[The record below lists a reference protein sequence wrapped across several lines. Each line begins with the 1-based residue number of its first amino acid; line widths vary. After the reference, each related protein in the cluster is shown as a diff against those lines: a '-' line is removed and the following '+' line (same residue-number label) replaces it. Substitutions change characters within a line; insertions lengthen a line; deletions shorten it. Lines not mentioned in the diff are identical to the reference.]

1 MSTTSKPV
9 ADEQVRLD
17 MYRMMQE
24 ARLFEK
30 RAQDLFLEG
39 LIKGTSH
46 LALGQEA
53 VAAGFAAALRP
64 EDLVYCT
71 YRGHVHTLLR
81 GAPMGALM
89 AELMG
94 RANGIC
100 GGKGGSMHLTD
111 VSHGAMGSYA
121 IVGAHMPIA
130 AGAAW
135 AAQERGTGQ
144 VVVCFF
150 GDGTTNIGAFH
161 EALNLAVVWQ
171 LPVVYVC
178 ENNLYMEYTPIGA
191 VTAVANPAAD
201 RASAYGLEPIVVDG
215 NDVDEVFETATRL
228 VDRAREGGGPALVE
242 AKTYRHGG
250 HSRAD
255 PAKYR
260 PEDEVK
266 AWLAR
271 DPIPTYRDR
280 LLASGVDATTID
292 RVEREA
298 LELVDRATEEAK
310 AGPTP
315 NPTRSGPSCGRRG
328 LRVAELT
335 YREAVSR
342 AIAQEMERD
351 ASVYSS
357 GRTSRPPAG
366 CSRRPRAVR
375 TVRPQARPR
384 HADLGA
390 GDHRRDHGR
399 GHERLRPVAE
409 LMFSDFFAVCWDLTA
424 NQIAKTRYMTNG
436 QVALPLVIR
445 TANGGGVRFGAQHS
459 QSVEGWAMAIPGL
472 KVVVPSNPVDMI
484 GLFAAAVR
492 DPDP

>member
-1 MSTTSKPV
+1 VSTTSKPV

-201 RASAYGLEPIVVDG
+201 RASAYGLEP
-215 NDVDEVFETATRL
+215 
-228 VDRAREGGGPALVE
+228 DRRGRERRRRGVRDRDASGRPGAPGRRPRPGGGEDVPA
-242 AKTYRHGG
+242 R
-250 HSRAD
+250 RAFARRPRQV
-255 PAKYR
+255 PAR
-260 PEDEVK
+260 G
-266 AWLAR
+266 R
-271 DPIPTYRDR
+271 GQ
-280 LLASGVDATTID
+280 GV
-292 RVEREA
+292 
-298 LELVDRATEEAK
+298 
-310 AGPTP
+310 AGPRPDPHLPRPACSRPASTRRRSTASNARRSSSSTARPKRRRRGRTP
-315 NPTRSGPSCGRRG
+315 NPTRSGPSCGPTGGPHGGADVPGGGQPGDRP
-328 LRVAELT
+328 
-335 YREAVSR
+335 
-342 AIAQEMERD
+342 EMERD
-351 ASVYSS
+351 ASVYFI
-357 GRTSRPPAG
+357 GEDVAAAG
-366 CSRRPRAVR
+366 GVFKTTEGLFERFGPKRVR
-375 TVRPQARPR
+375 DTPISEQAII
-384 HADLGA
+384 GA
-390 GDHRRDHGR
+390 IMGAAMNG
-399 GHERLRPVAE
+399 LRPVAE
-409 LMFSDFFAVCWDLTA
+409 LMFSDFFAVCWDLIA

-459 QSVEGWAMAIPGL
+459 QSVEGWAMAIPG
-472 KVVVPSNPVDMI
+472 
-484 GLFAAAVR
+484 
-492 DPDP
+492 